1 MNAEQ
6 FENLLKLVKDMNEEQ
21 HIDLVD
27 ALRQHIIIPNCWGK
41 MNVER
46 VLSKDVGD
54 KEYADFVEMA
64 NFQIDD
70 DFDATDEF
78 VYAVGEY
85 FNDEEEEEETE
96 EEGEEK

>member
-1 MNAEQ
+1 M
-6 FENLLKLVKDMNEEQ
+6 D
-21 HIDLVD
+21 
-27 ALRQHIIIPNCWGK
+27 
-41 MNVER
+41 
-46 VLSKDVGD
+46 
-54 KEYADFVEMA
+54 
-64 NFQIDD
+64 NFQLDD